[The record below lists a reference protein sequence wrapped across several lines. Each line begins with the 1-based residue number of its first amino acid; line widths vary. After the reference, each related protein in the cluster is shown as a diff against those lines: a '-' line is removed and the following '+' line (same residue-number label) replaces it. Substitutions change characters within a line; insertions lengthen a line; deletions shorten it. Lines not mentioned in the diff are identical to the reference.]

1 MMPRAFLFLW
11 KKKKIITLFFF
22 FPLQD
27 SLCIAVKT
35 SRLVEELAC
44 LQSYLDTSSLPP
56 DHLLHDKS
64 RARRPGLLKL
74 EYGNMV
80 ISRFAGVRSKCYVL
94 QLESQGKQSAVYKC
108 KGVPNKA
115 VSSAAEFQDYKACV
129 FDSVQKD
136 IEFSSIRTDG
146 QHRVYTMRQKRTAL
160 KNWDNKRWLA
170 DDGITTKA
178 FSPGRAWDATLG
190 ASDVTLLQ
198 SGLETL
204 QELAGDREP
213 VDAGGLGEGEEEVD
227 DSLWPTA
234 DFCAEDL
241 DVMDALELSALM

>member
-1 MMPRAFLFLW
+1 MFVL
-11 KKKKIITLFFF
+11 
-22 FPLQD
+22 D

-35 SRLVEELAC
+35 NRLGQELAA
-44 LQSYLDTSSLPP
+44 LQDHLDTSSLPP
-56 DHLLHDKS
+56 DHPLHDKS

-94 QLESQGKQSAVYKC
+94 QLESQGQQSAVYKC

-115 VSSAAEFQDYKACV
+115 VSSTTEFQDYKNCV
-129 FDSVQKD
+129 FDSVEKD

-146 QHRVYTMRQKRTAL
+146 KHQLYTMRQKRTAL

-178 FSPGRAWDATLG
+178 FSPTRAWDADLSAQDT
-190 ASDVTLLQ
+190 ALLQ
-198 SGLETL
+198 DGL
-204 QELAGDREP
+204 
-213 VDAGGLGEGEEEVD
+213 
-227 DSLWPTA
+227 
-234 DFCAEDL
+234 
-241 DVMDALELSALM
+241 DALEELAADRELAEDRELSSDSEDPLWEALDFSAEDFEALDVIEQAAIM